1 MISQMQ
7 YQLLEAV
14 SCKLLENMVV
24 ELLHQGWMP
33 LGGVAA
39 CAPPNV
45 TPLYVQAMVRD
56 NASA

>member
-1 MISQMQ
+1 MQ

-39 CAPPNV
+39 CAPPDV